1 MKNCTK
7 IFTLTTLVIMSLLFS
22 ACNSTG
28 VKGSVSLSK
37 TPMADIP
44 IELEP
49 LELNASGIKKNTITD
64 SQGKYAFTDILP
76 GDYMLSIE
84 LDGKAGYKCVF
95 MNGSVQI
102 NNGKM
107 ITMNLNINE
116 DDLEGG
122 ALGVFG
128 DFLRYC
134 YLPK

>member
-22 ACNSTG
+22 ACSSTG

-37 TPMADIP
+37 NPLADIP
-44 IELEP
+44 VELDP
-49 LELNASGIKKNTITD
+49 LESNDSGIKKITKTD

-84 LDGKAGYKCVF
+84 LDGIGGYKCVF

-107 ITMNLNINE
+107 EIMNLNINK